1 LRKIKDSTFKAFI
14 LANYIL
20 CNFYQDVCVPL
31 GKQILTTKR
40 RNTGSSVSSH
50 QLPLALTAFAMMKN
64 VIGYIDNTGFL
75 VLILH
80 SLLVQS
86 SALKPSIK

>member
-1 LRKIKDSTFKAFI
+1 MAKYVLHH
-14 LANYIL
+14 
-20 CNFYQDVCVPL
+20 FYQDVCVPL
-31 GKQILTTKR
+31 RKHIVTKR
-40 RNTGSSVSSH
+40 RNAVSIVSSNE
-50 QLPLALTAFAMMKN
+50 LPSVVTAFAMMKN

-86 SALKPSIK
+86 SALKTNIK